1 MKQEIEIA
9 SSRNN
14 LAGTPL
20 EWSAESV
27 DGLHVVEDV
36 DGQACARTENPVE
49 LLNDISLGDKPK
61 SKEVRAL
68 RDPLQKRIEGADQSR
83 TSPAGKLPRVTK
95 PRKPDHISRGSKGDL
110 YTVLDFPVA
119 EECAGPGAPSSM
131 TSADQSMKQRPDRRK
146 GKLQDLKKQHKQEDT
161 VSNNS
166 QSVPDQAKVTR
177 TMSSCHTK
185 TCSIGTNISNMVEEE
200 DEDTV
205 QPRLAISEGKPQP
218 VPNARKQAQTNGGT
232 KPEPASSTRIL
243 RSHATNDKSQRTESS
258 KLYDRRS
265 RTLSLSSNGEKGDDN
280 SAAENVGD
288 AHNDASESESYAHP
302 DGSSDVD
309 QDHDDHDGSDGNDQ
323 PCSDEFEQD
332 HQEND
337 VVDAS
342 RLEDLVGLEIE
353 LFGEDDSWATVL
365 DGARRVGMSEV
376 KGILVK
382 EKPKLETKSIE
393 NIITLVKEVKGMYK
407 NLSQYQE
414 NDHDGRD
421 GLHQQLIEGLGKITR
436 EIEQVSETKA
446 GNKKAEVIQ
455 DIYAHAIPHLVR
467 LLEVALQCRTKEYAK
482 SYDTDALQEVIALQ
496 DDILKICHKAREW
509 KTKPL
514 TSRPIIRPTSHK
526 IFPYL
531 RDVKRA
537 FQTVFEERK
546 RQVELKKQRK
556 ANSKRRREYDEENR
570 RRDEENERL
579 RVGIWREIEE
589 QLDQNEATS
598 AGHGRNNQLSKDN
611 SILGTPHFRQSFT
624 SNDWTQEQDLELL
637 RRLQWKTLRCL
648 PGLYLNHT

>member
-1 MKQEIEIA
+1 M
-9 SSRNN
+9 
-14 LAGTPL
+14 
-20 EWSAESV
+20 
-27 DGLHVVEDV
+27 EDV
-36 DGQACARTENPVE
+36 DGQACARAENPVE
-49 LLNDISLGDKPK
+49 LLNVISLGDKRK
-61 SKEVRAL
+61 GKEVRAL
-68 RDPLQKRIEGADQSR
+68 RDPPQKRIEGAGHILKASTTARKSR
-83 TSPAGKLPRVTK
+83 TTPAGKLARVTK

-110 YTVLDFPVA
+110 YTVPDVPVA
-119 EECAGPGAPSSM
+119 EECAGPGAPSST

-177 TMSSCHTK
+177 TMSSSHTK

-218 VPNARKQAQTNGGT
+218 VPNARKQVQTNGGT

-243 RSHATNDKSQRTESS
+243 RSHATNDKSQRTGSS
-258 KLYDRRS
+258 NLYDRGS
-265 RTLSLSSNGEKGDDN
+265 RTLSRSSNGEKGDDN
-280 SAAENVGD
+280 SAEENVGG
-288 AHNDASESESYAHP
+288 AHNDARKSESYAHP
-302 DGSSDVD
+302 DGRSDVD
-309 QDHDDHDGSDGNDQ
+309 QDYHGHDGSDGNDQ
-323 PCSDEFEQD
+323 PCSDEFKQD

-342 RLEDLVGLEIE
+342 RLEPGEDLVGFEIE

-365 DGARRVGMSEV
+365 DGARKVGMSKI
-376 KGILVK
+376 KGIPVK
-382 EKPKLETKSIE
+382 KKPKLETRRIR
-393 NIITLVKEVKGMYK
+393 NMVALVKEVKGMYK

-421 GLHQQLIEGLGKITR
+421 GLHQQLIEGLGKIR
-436 EIEQVSETKA
+436 KEIKRVSERKA

-467 LLEVALQCRTKEYAK
+467 LLEVALQCRTKEYSK
-482 SYDTDALQEVIALQ
+482 SYDTDAIQEVIALQ
-496 DDILKICHKAREW
+496 GDILKICHKAREW

-514 TSRPIIRPTSHK
+514 TRRPIIKPTSHK

-598 AGHGRNNQLSKDN
+598 AGRGRNNQLSKDN

-637 RRLQWKTLRCL
+637 RRLQCKTLRCL